1 MRRKRT
7 YQELKEIRDELK
19 RPQPKKVI
27 EKSQVNPF
35 KFIGMLISVPIAVTL
50 MIPITIVGC
59 LIIFSMYMI
68 DTIKQMIRS

>member
-19 RPQPKKVI
+19 RPQPKVI